1 MKINL
6 INNRSRLN
14 ISLRGAINISK
25 FYLQVKN
32 EVMIVLLLYAVV

>member
-14 ISLRGAINISK
+14 ISRGAINIFK